1 MMDTE
6 TGKLRI
12 AEIAKRIAAE
22 LDCQVETAW
31 VADQR
36 RPRGT
41 QAILAA
47 NSPEPAGT
55 QKTDAL
61 CSTWVLE
68 LRRTDTGT
76 RVRAEFG
83 SDQISEAIDGSGV
96 QIEDRLRSTILRL
109 FSGSLKPSAASFTP
123 PPPRRWDIPSVGNG
137 IASIQKEA
145 VKLTNGRAAPQN
157 GNGKV
162 KLPSD

>member
-1 MMDTE
+1 
-6 TGKLRI
+6 
-12 AEIAKRIAAE
+12 
-22 LDCQVETAW
+22 
-31 VADQR
+31 
-36 RPRGT
+36 
-41 QAILAA
+41 
-47 NSPEPAGT
+47 
-55 QKTDAL
+55 
-61 CSTWVLE
+61 VLE